1 MTGRHAGA
9 DAALM
14 QTNKVGRQEVSETL
28 NSVRTLDFVHVL
40 SGAYRAQHLRWFGV
54 NVITVERAGAGN
66 V

>member
-1 MTGRHAGA
+1 MTGRHARA

-28 NSVRTLDFVHVL
+28 SSVRTRDFVHVL
-40 SGAYRAQHLRWFGV
+40 SGAYRAQHLPSFGV
-54 NVITVERAGAGN
+54 NVITVERTGAGN